1 MREESVSRRYAA
13 ALFNQAKAAGT
24 LKETSAD
31 LAYVAKA
38 LVENP
43 AMARM
48 IGHPLATVERKKTV
62 LSAAFSGAISPA
74 SLAFLSLLADKRR
87 TDLLAGAKQE
97 FDELLRAHN
106 NIVSATATTAVPLT
120 AAQLAALE
128 KALEAR
134 TGKDIELTTSV
145 DPSLMGGILVRIGD
159 TVLDGTVKGKL
170 DRLREQLLTKK

>member
-13 ALFNQAKAAGT
+13 ALFNQAKATNT

-31 LAYVAKA
+31 LAHVAEA
-38 LVENP
+38 LVGN
-43 AMARM
+43 AALARM
-48 IGHPLATVERKKTV
+48 IGHPLATVSRKKMV
-62 LSAAFSGAISPA
+62 LDAAFSKAVSPA
-74 SLAFLSLLADKRR
+74 TLGFLSLLADKRR
-87 TDLLAGAKQE
+87 MDLLADAKTE
-97 FDELLRAHN
+97 FDALVRAHN
-106 NIVSATATTAVPLT
+106 NVVSASATTAVPLS

-170 DRLREQLLTKK
+170 ERLREQLLTKK

>member
-24 LKETSAD
+24 LKETAAD
-31 LAYVAKA
+31 LAGVAETLVSNKA
-38 LVENP
+38 L
-43 AMARM
+43 ATM
-48 IGHPLATVERKKTV
+48 IGHPLVAVGRKKEV
-62 LSAAFSGAISPA
+62 LTAAFTGQISAPT
-74 SLAFLSLLADKRR
+74 LGFLNLLADKRR
-87 TDLLAGAKQE
+87 TSLLGDIKQG
-97 FDELLRAHN
+97 FDELLRAHS
-106 NIVSATATTAVPLT
+106 NIVSATATTAVPLS

-128 KALEAR
+128 KALEQR

>member
-13 ALFNQAKAAGT
+13 ALFNQAKATGT

-31 LAYVAKA
+31 LAHVAKA
-38 LVENP
+38 LVENQ

-62 LSAAFSGAISPA
+62 LNAAFSAAVSPA
-74 SLAFLSLLADKRR
+74 TLAFLSLLADKRR

-128 KALEAR
+128 KALEQR